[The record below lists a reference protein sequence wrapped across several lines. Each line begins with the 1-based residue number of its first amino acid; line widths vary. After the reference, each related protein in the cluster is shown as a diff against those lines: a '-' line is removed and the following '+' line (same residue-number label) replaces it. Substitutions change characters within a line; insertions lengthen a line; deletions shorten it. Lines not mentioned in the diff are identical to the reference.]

1 MIALLTSIL
10 IDGIAY
16 GMILF
21 MISVGFTVT
30 LGLMRVVNLA
40 HGLFAMLGGYLVAL
54 LVSRYSFPYMA
65 AFIAAILGVSLAGV
79 VLERAVIRWIYG
91 KPELDQV
98 LLTIGLTFIGIA
110 SAGLLFGNSLVSV
123 PLPSMLQGATD
134 LGFRMIPTQRLAA
147 VLIGCVAIA
156 VIWFIMERTNFG
168 IQLRATVDNTLA
180 AQAIGIET
188 AKVYAIAF
196 AIGAA
201 LAGIGGIVGAQLLP
215 IEPNYALKYLVLF
228 LAVVAVGG
236 LGSVWGSLVAAI
248 ILGII
253 ETGGKYVMPDLAS
266 IGLYAAMLAILT
278 WRPNGLFGKH

>member
-1 MIALLTSIL
+1 MITLLTSIL

-54 LVSRYSFPYMA
+54 LVSAYGFPYMA
-65 AFIAAILGVSLAGV
+65 AFIAAILVVALTGV

-123 PLPSMLQGATD
+123 PLPNLLQGATD

-147 VLIGCVAIA
+147 VVIGCVAIA

-248 ILGII
+248 VLGII